1 MYIKSS
7 SALILASVLL
17 SIFASSIFADYENR
31 DSVKNFVDEL
41 AVDDGFDR
49 QQLLDIFEQVEKKQ
63 RIIDLI
69 SKPAEKAKPWHEYRE
84 IFVTASR
91 IAAGIEFW
99 KENEAALNRARL
111 EFGIPGEIIVAVIGV
126 ETNYGRN
133 KGSFRVMDALSTLAF
148 DYPPRARFF
157 RGELRELLLLA
168 REENKDP
175 LELIGSYAGAMG
187 YGQFIPSSFRAYAK
201 DFDGDGRRDIW
212 SNRTD
217 AIGSV
222 ANYFDR
228 HGWHG
233 DGQIALP
240 VTVTGDRVDQF
251 ANQGLKPKRSIAEL
265 RTAGMDSVSLPDDT
279 LGALFKLENRGGWEY
294 WLGLHDF
301 YVVTRYNHSHMY
313 ALAVVQLSNAIQ
325 NRWEEL
331 KKPDGL

>member
-7 SALILASVLL
+7 TALMVASILL
-17 SIFASSIFADYENR
+17 SIVTSSIFADYENR
-31 DSVKNFVDEL
+31 DSVKNFVDEV
-41 AVDDGFDR
+41 AVEDGFDR

-111 EFGIPGEIIVAVIGV
+111 EFGIPSEIIVAVIGV

-222 ANYFDR
+222 ANYFYR

-265 RTAGMDSVSLPDDT
+265 RIAGMESVSLPDET

-331 KKPDGL
+331 KKPDRL

>member
-1 MYIKSS
+1 MRIKSS
-7 SALILASVLL
+7 TFILRSVLL
-17 SIFASSIFADYENR
+17 SIVTLSIFADYENR
-31 DSVKNFVDEL
+31 DSVKGFVNEV
-41 AVDDGFDR
+41 AKKDGFDP
-49 QQLLDIFEQVEKKQ
+49 QQLLNIFEQVEKKQ

-69 SKPAEKAKPWHEYRE
+69 SRPAEKAKPWHEYRE
-84 IFVTASR
+84 IFVTAPR
-91 IAAGIEFW
+91 IAAGVEFW
-99 KENEAALNRARL
+99 EENEAALNRAGSK
-111 EFGIPGEIIVAVIGV
+111 FGIPIEIIVAVIGV

-157 RGELRELLLLA
+157 RSELRELLLLA

-187 YGQFIPSSFRAYAK
+187 YGQFIPSSFRAYAI
-201 DFDGDGRRDIW
+201 DFDGDGARDIW

-222 ANYFDR
+222 ANYFFR
-228 HGWHG
+228 HGW
-233 DGQIALP
+233 DGEGPIAVP
-240 VTVTGDRVDQF
+240 VTVTDERADQF

-265 RTAGMDSVSLPDDT
+265 RKAGVEHVSLPDKT
-279 LGALFKLENRGGWEY
+279 LGALFKLEGRDGWEY

-313 ALAVVQLSNAIQ
+313 ALAVVQLSAAVRS
-325 NRWEEL
+325 RWGDVRKL
-331 KKPDGL
+331 DRL

>member
-1 MYIKSS
+1 MRIKSS
-7 SALILASVLL
+7 TFILRSVLL
-17 SIFASSIFADYENR
+17 SIVTLSIFADYENR
-31 DSVKNFVDEL
+31 DSVKGFVNEV
-41 AVDDGFDR
+41 AKKDGFDP
-49 QQLLDIFEQVEKKQ
+49 QQLLNIFEQVEKKQ

-69 SKPAEKAKPWHEYRE
+69 SRPAEKAKPWHEYRE
-84 IFVTASR
+84 IFVTAPR
-91 IAAGIEFW
+91 IAAGVEFW
-99 KENEAALNRARL
+99 EENEAALNRAGSK
-111 EFGIPGEIIVAVIGV
+111 FGIPIEIIVAVIGV

-157 RGELRELLLLA
+157 RSELRELLLLA

-187 YGQFIPSSFRAYAK
+187 YGQFIPSSFRAYAI
-201 DFDGDGRRDIW
+201 DFDGDGARDIW

-222 ANYFDR
+222 ANYFFR
-228 HGWHG
+228 HGW
-233 DGQIALP
+233 DGEGPIAVP
-240 VTVTGDRVDQF
+240 VTVTDERADQF

-265 RTAGMDSVSLPDDT
+265 RKAGVEHVSLPDQT
-279 LGALFKLENRGGWEY
+279 LGALFRLEGRGGWEY

-313 ALAVVQLSNAIQ
+313 ALAVVQLSAAVRS
-325 NRWEEL
+325 RWGDVRKL
-331 KKPDGL
+331 DHL